1 MKVVLQNLTKIFPSR
16 NKKEKTGVTA
26 VNDFTLEIPDGKL
39 IGLLGPSGCGKS
51 TTLYMISGLQAPSSG
66 KIFFGE
72 DDVTKLSPENRG
84 IGLVFQNYALYPHM
98 TVQQNI
104 LFPLQNLKGGN
115 RLSKEEMLNR
125 ALEVAKLV
133 QIDEFMNRKP
143 SELSGGQQ
151 QRVAIARALVK
162 MPRVL
167 LLDEPLS
174 NLDARLRLQTREEIR
189 RVQRSTQ
196 ITTIF
201 VTHDQEEAMSI
212 SDYIVV
218 MKLGVIMQTGKPQ
231 QVYDDPANL
240 FVAKFLGAP
249 PINLFSG
256 RVEGG
261 KLYIGEE
268 EVMDVGLVENQEV
281 YVGIRPEGFLLD
293 GKGKL
298 TCSVSGI
305 DVMGRDVS
313 VVSTSESSINP
324 VVRSIISADDMG
336 NIKGETVKFNLKPH
350 KVLLFNK
357 ETEDRVRFGEQIKM
371 HEAIV
376 AEMEAEGQ
384 SYVNHNG
391 PLPREADDKV
401 KTEVVIEEKKGVV
414 AKIKGLFAKKE
425 KKAEEIIADATV
437 TAEVPPVEE
446 AQTEAPAPVAEEAK
460 TEEVKSLEE
469 VKEVPAEAPAEEVK
483 TEEAPV
489 VEEVKEEVKAP
500 ATKPATKKPASTT
513 AKKTTATKTST
524 AKKPSTAKT
533 TAAKTAEAKPE
544 AEKKPATAKTT
555 ASKPAT
561 AKSTASTT
569 AKKTTATKTTAAK
582 TSATKKPATAKSS
595 TAKKPTTK

>member
-16 NKKEKTGVTA
+16 NKKDKGAEVVA
-26 VNDFTLEIPDGKL
+26 VNDFNLEIPDGKL

-84 IGLVFQNYALYPHM
+84 IGLVFQNYALYPHL

-104 LFPLQNLKGGN
+104 LFPLQNLKGEN
-115 RLSKEEMLNR
+115 RLSKEEMLKR
-125 ALEVAKLV
+125 ATEVAKLV
-133 QIDEFMNRKP
+133 QIDEYLNRKP

-189 RVQRSTQ
+189 RIQRSTQ

-231 QVYDDPANL
+231 HVYDDPSNL

-249 PINLFSG
+249 PINLFTG

-261 KLYIGEE
+261 KLYIGNET
-268 EVMDVGLVENQEV
+268 VLDAKGVEDQEV
-281 YVGIRPEGFLLD
+281 YVGIRPEGFILD
-293 GKGKL
+293 KKGKL
-298 TCSVSGI
+298 TCSVSGV

-313 VVSTSESSINP
+313 VVSTNENSINP
-324 VVRSIISADDMG
+324 VVRSIISADEMG
-336 NIKGETVKFNLKPH
+336 NITGNEAKFNLKPH
-350 KVLLFNK
+350 KVYIFNK
-357 ETEDRVRFGEQIKM
+357 ESEERVYFGEQIAA
-371 HEAIV
+371 HNAIL

-384 SYVNHNG
+384 AYVTHNG
-391 PLPREADDKV
+391 PLPKEADDKA
-401 KTEVVIEEKKGVV
+401 KENRLPEKKQNLFMKGVSAV
-414 AKIKGLFAKKE
+414 KGLFKKD
-425 KKAEEIIADATV
+425 KAEKV
-437 TAEVPPVEE
+437 
-446 AQTEAPAPVAEEAK
+446 
-460 TEEVKSLEE
+460 TEEVKADAPADAPVSA
-469 VKEVPAEAPAEEVK
+469 EVPVAEAPAETPAVEEVK
-483 TEEAPV
+483 ETPAEEVKVEEAAPV
-489 VEEVKEEVKAP
+489 AEEVKEEVKETP
-500 ATKPATKKPASTT
+500 AKPAAKKPAAKTTT
-513 AKKTTATKTST
+513 AKKPAAT
-524 AKKPSTAKT
+524 KT
-533 TAAKTAEAKPE
+533 TAAK
-544 AEKKPATAKTT
+544 PA
-555 ASKPAT
+555 AT
-561 AKSTASTT
+561 
-569 AKKTTATKTTAAK
+569 KTTATKTTASKPAAAK
-582 TSATKKPATAKSS
+582 PTTAKPAAAKATAAKPAATKTTATKTA
-595 TAKKPTTK
+595 TAKKPAAKKPAATEKTDSEG